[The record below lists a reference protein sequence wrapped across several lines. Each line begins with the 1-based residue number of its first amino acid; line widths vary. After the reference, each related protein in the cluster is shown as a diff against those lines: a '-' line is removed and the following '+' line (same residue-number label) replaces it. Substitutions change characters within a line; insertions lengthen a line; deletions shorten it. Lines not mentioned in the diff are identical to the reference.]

1 MYGIFDLHNDFLL
14 KLASG
19 GKKSKLLSSSGDALQ
34 KLVGVVWTSELQ
46 KEQAMQ
52 ALKEAQSFVSKNEQV
67 FLGVED
73 LHFLSKD
80 ILDEFALI
88 RPLYAGLT
96 WNSTNCLAG
105 GAYESGRLTAFGRQ
119 VIRVLEAANIQID
132 LAHLNEESFADVAKF
147 SGRRLFCSHTACA
160 GLYSC
165 PRNLKDYQIK
175 TVVDSGG
182 LVGICLVSEFLNG
195 TRHADFG
202 ALVRHIDYF
211 ACKFGINNLA
221 LGTDFFGTKSLPRG
235 VENYV
240 QLKSKL
246 SLALQKLGYTEKSID
261 KIMYLNAEEFFG
273 KNA

>member
-14 KLASG
+14 ELGSD
-19 GKKSKLLSSSGDALQ
+19 KKKNKMLSRNGAAIE

-46 KEQAMQ
+46 REQAMQ
-52 ALKEAQSFVSKNEQV
+52 QLRLAQSFVSQNRQV
-67 FLGVED
+67 YLGVED

-80 ILDEFALI
+80 ILEEFALI

-105 GAYESGRLTAFGRQ
+105 GAYESGRLTAFGKQ
-119 VIRVLEAANIQID
+119 VIRVLEGAHIQID
-132 LAHLNEESFADVAKF
+132 LAHLNEESFTDVAKY

-175 TVVDSGG
+175 TIVDSGG

-195 TRHADFG
+195 TKHADFD
-202 ALVRHIDYF
+202 ALIRHIDYF

-221 LGTDFFGTKSLPRG
+221 LGTDFCGTKSLPKG
-235 VENYV
+235 VGNYIR
-240 QLKSKL
+240 LKDRL
-246 SLALQKLGYTEKSID
+246 TAALQKLGYTERSID
-261 KIMYLNAEEFFG
+261 KIMFLNAEEFFE
-273 KNA
+273 KNT